1 MVVVVVVVVE
11 VVVVV
16 AGGVAVEDGSRW
28 VMRWRRMGRRMPLRG
43 RGWTSMG
50 DRAGTL

>member
-1 MVVVVVVVVE
+1 MVV

-16 AGGVAVEDGSRW
+16 AGGVAVEEDGSRW
-28 VMRWRRMGRRMPLRG
+28 VMRWRRLGHRMPLRG

-50 DRAGTL
+50 DMGGTL

>member
-1 MVVVVVVVVE
+1 MVVVVV

-28 VMRWRRMGRRMPLRG
+28 VMRWRRLGHRMPLKG

-50 DRAGTL
+50 DRADIL